1 MLLILML
8 LAVGLMVVDLEIYTT
23 WLLVFNNSIVL
34 CWFGGQTTND
44 TSRAITWTLPYS
56 YKTNYRIV
64 GQPFSDGITSSNQF
78 RTNPLLMTNKTNTN
92 ILIHYY
98 VDKSYVVNFDAIT
111 IGF

>member
-1 MLLILML
+1 
-8 LAVGLMVVDLEIYTT
+8 MV
-23 WLLVFNNSIVL
+23 NNSVVL
-34 CWFGGQTTND
+34 CWFGGQTAND
-44 TSRAITWTLPYS
+44 TLRAITWTLPYS

-78 RTNPLLMTNKTNTN
+78 RTNPLLMTSKTNTN

>member
-1 MLLILML
+1 MLLV
-8 LAVGLMVVDLEIYTT
+8 VGLMVVDQEIYTT
-23 WLLVFNNSIVL
+23 WLLVFNNSVVL
-34 CWFGGQTTND
+34 CWFGGQTAND

-64 GQPFSDGITSSNQF
+64 GQPFSDSITNSSQF
-78 RTNPLLMTNKTNTN
+78 RANPLLMVNKTNSN

-98 VDKSYVVNFDAIT
+98 SGGSIVVNFDAIT